1 MNGDDPELDHLLSPL
16 RDGPVSLSSVEVDSA
31 RKARLMPAVRSAARA
46 VPRQI
51 ARRRTLR
58 RVRQSVA
65 VTMAVAS
72 AAFLAVVTYR
82 GEPLGFDVVG
92 AARVQV
98 ESQGEQPL
106 VWRADGAGERTIAG
120 SDELST
126 TGELRAQDG
135 ARAALVTQAG
145 AKVSVLPRSRLRV
158 SVKRG
163 RAGTDQ
169 LALLDGEVHC
179 QVPPLPKGRSFVVT
193 TPRTRVVVHGTEFR
207 VRVGG
212 KRGSCVSVREGLVEV
227 QTEGGS
233 VWLGPGTDWGCE
245 REVAQAP
252 VRGASAQSA
261 EPVQTGAVPQA
272 AASATTLVPTAAS
285 TAVLARATAPKELGK
300 RASEAKRPTAKRQV
314 RSRRRAREERAQL
327 TARVEAV
334 SAAPMVTAAPEVGP
348 QALVDEGTLAQETRL
363 LGQALRAEQQ
373 GNEARANTLFNR
385 LITNYPSSPLV
396 PEAEAGL
403 DRLQ

>member
-1 MNGDDPELDHLLSPL
+1 MNGDDPELDHLLSAL

-31 RKARLMPAVRSAARA
+31 RKARLMPAVRNAARA
-46 VPRQI
+46 LPRHI

-58 RVRQSVA
+58 RVRQSVVA
-65 VTMAVAS
+65 TLAVAS

-82 GEPLGFDVVG
+82 GEPLGFG
-92 AARVQV
+92 APLAGRVQV

-106 VWRADGAGERTIAG
+106 VWRADGGGERTIAG

-158 SVKRG
+158 SVKRA

-179 QVPPLPKGRSFVVT
+179 QVPPLPKGSSFVVT
-193 TPRTRVVVHGTEFR
+193 TPRTRVVVHGTDFR

-227 QTEGGS
+227 QTESGS

-252 VRGASAQSA
+252 VRGAPSPSA
-261 EPVQTGAVPQA
+261 EHA
-272 AASATTLVPTAAS
+272 AASTPEVVPSAPASVPTSAPTAAP
-285 TAVLARATAPKELGK
+285 PKEQIK
-300 RASEAKRPTAKRQV
+300 RSLEAKRSIAKRHL
-314 RSRRRAREERAQL
+314 RSRRRVREERPEGAVGLRAEAAALGVQS
-327 TARVEAV
+327 TATPQQA
-334 SAAPMVTAAPEVGP
+334 SAERSR
-348 QALVDEGTLAQETRL
+348 DEGTLAQETRL

-373 GNEARANTLFNR
+373 GNDSRAATLFNR
-385 LITNYPSSPLV
+385 LITTYPSSPLV

-403 DRLQ
+403 ERLR